1 MILYRIL
8 HLVGVMMIFLSLGGL
23 IVRGR
28 LDTNEER
35 VKKLV
40 GLTNGVGLILALI
53 GGFGML
59 AKLGL
64 GFPGWAVTKLGIWL
78 VFGGSIAVANR
89 KPEFGAYLWWGLIV
103 LGAAA
108 VYLARAK
115 PF

>member
-1 MILYRIL
+1 MLLYRIV

-28 LDTNEER
+28 LDPEER
-35 VKKLV
+35 RIKKLA
-40 GLTNGVGLILALI
+40 GLTNGIGLILALL

-64 GFPGWAVTKLGIWL
+64 GFPGWAVAKLVIWL
-78 VFGGSIAVANR
+78 FIAGSIAVANR
-89 KPEFGAYLWWGLIV
+89 KPDFSMVLWWGLIG
-103 LGAAA
+103 LGVVAA
-108 VYLARAK
+108 YLATAK